1 MQYVGKVLSSVS
13 DFYRELNPATLSGA
27 VDIIVV
33 KDEQGNLSC
42 SPFHVRFG
50 KFQLLRPSDKT
61 VEITVN
67 DKKADF
73 YMKLGEAGEAF
84 FVLETDNDVPSDIM
98 TSPIHSPTLYSPELE
113 PIESLNLPESD
124 DLSQNEIQDAPIQ
137 SKESELFQKEKND
150 LSSYSIMKSIRN
162 SSSIENISLAFHDDS
177 QINRKKY
184 SHRRP
189 LSVSSDSKYELS
201 SLNDA
206 LDLDGAEKKDELHH
220 EWDWGVSIPSHKNA
234 DHIVNKNK
242 NSSPVEPLSTSSVSN
257 SCPNINDLVVT
268 NDVISALSSTDMTRL
283 EISFCGADSIIK
295 ASNKDER
302 LANFKSK
309 QVKEFDSSYNI
320 FDNLTNKDAVFLL
333 NGNYY
338 LWKDISSAFFSIL
351 ILGKVEKSFSISPIA
366 IDNFGSEADNF
377 NLHSKSLSSNS
388 EILGSTSN
396 SNQTNYSSAELAS
409 FPNVDQSS
417 INNIIESSS
426 PGSKS
431 KWRWWRSST
440 ISESVKNTPDIQFNK
455 SSTFN
460 PETDS
465 LISTSD
471 NFSIADSQS
480 KSNQSTSAENHKFF
494 AKTLR
499 LTHEQLE
506 SLDLK
511 FGENKVLFRVK
522 SGKGY
527 CEARIFMY
535 PHDVQIVISDIDGTI
550 TKSDALG
557 HIFNMV
563 GRDWTH
569 TGVAKLFTE
578 IHKNQYEFL
587 YLTSRA
593 IGQAD
598 TTREYLKN
606 VKQGSNRLPSGP
618 LLLSPDRLFA
628 SFHRE
633 IIMRRPQEFK
643 MACLRDIKNLF
654 NNDTPFYAGF
664 GNRIT
669 DAMSYRSVNVPV
681 SRICTIDPTGDVR
694 LELLSA
700 YKSSYTKMGDLV
712 DLMFPPLKT
721 KIDPHFNDFEYWR
734 SSLPDIEDELSQ
746 IDIKDDASIK
756 QKSSTSASQDVFS
769 TSPISISKDTKVR
782 RAYSAYSNDEYLEY
796 KKHNQASKNFSITN
810 IERNLGP
817 EFEEFNHKRSS
828 SIISPT
834 EANGDSIY
842 NKKISHFNISENIL
856 ESPTTNT
863 AFSAIARKKSKES
876 FTYLSQE
883 STIPQH
889 KFENLFSSGV
899 DIGLLED
906 ITVSQ
911 DNILSSSIKSEDNLV
926 EDNSPTKPFSKKNR
940 VATWVQNGVINNK
953 QSQTSK
959 SSQNELSEELDSNE
973 TQKNHTKSL
982 HAKSN
987 SNQINE
993 KINEE
998 SFESA
1003 KSKFMHKDTTSSFDL
1018 EEGDGIAVSKKFESN
1033 INSSVDDIISKDANN
1048 DYEKSGLEF
1057 TPTPNTEIDNYI
1069 YRHGQQPGI
1078 YEISEHGL
1086 NDVDDEEIDD
1096 EDAMS
1101 SLSGEIDL
1109 NDFPYL

>member
-1 MQYVGKVLSSVS
+1 MQYVGRVLSSVS

-33 KDEQGNLSC
+33 KDDQGNLSC

-113 PIESLNLPESD
+113 PIEGLKLPESD
-124 DLSQNEIQDAPIQ
+124 DLSQNEIQHAPIQ
-137 SKESELFQKEKND
+137 NKESELFQKEKND
-150 LSSYSIMKSIRN
+150 LSSYGIMSSIRN
-162 SSSIENISLAFHDDS
+162 SNSIENISLAFHDDS

-206 LDLDGAEKKDELHH
+206 LDLDRIEKKDELHH
-220 EWDWGVSIPSHKNA
+220 EWDWGVSIPSNKNA
-234 DHIVNKNK
+234 DHTANKNK
-242 NSSPVEPLSTSSVSN
+242 ISAPAEPLSSPSVSS

-268 NDVISALSSTDMTRL
+268 NDIISALSSTDSNRL
-283 EISFCGADSIIK
+283 DLSFCGADSITK

-309 QVKEFDSSYNI
+309 QVKEFDSSINI
-320 FDNLTNKDAVFLL
+320 FDNLTNNDAVFLL

-338 LWKDISSAFFSIL
+338 LWKDISSAIFSIL
-351 ILGKVEKSFSISPIA
+351 ILGKIEKNFSISPIA

-377 NLHSKSLSSNS
+377 NLNSKSLSSNS
-388 EILGSTSN
+388 EVLGSTSTSTSTSN
-396 SNQTNYSSAELAS
+396 SNSNHTNYSSAELTS

-417 INNIIESSS
+417 INNSIESSS
-426 PGSKS
+426 PDSKS

-440 ISESVKNTPDIQFNK
+440 ISESVKNTPELQFNK
-455 SSTFN
+455 SNTFN
-460 PETDS
+460 NETDS

-606 VKQGSNRLPSGP
+606 VKQGSNKLPSGP

-756 QKSSTSASQDVFS
+756 QKSNTSASQDVFS

-796 KKHNQASKNFSITN
+796 KKYNQMSKNFSITN
-810 IERNLGP
+810 IERSHGP
-817 EFEEFNHKRSS
+817 EFEDFNHKRSS

-834 EANGDSIY
+834 EANGD
-842 NKKISHFNISENIL
+842 KP
-856 ESPTTNT
+856 PTTNKT
-863 AFSAIARKKSKES
+863 FSAIARKKSKES

-899 DIGLLED
+899 DMGLLED

-911 DNILSSSIKSEDNLV
+911 DNTLPISIKSEDNLI
-926 EDNSPTKPFSKKNR
+926 E
-940 VATWVQNGVINNK
+940 
-953 QSQTSK
+953 
-959 SSQNELSEELDSNE
+959 
-973 TQKNHTKSL
+973 
-982 HAKSN
+982 
-987 SNQINE
+987 
-993 KINEE
+993 
-998 SFESA
+998 
-1003 KSKFMHKDTTSSFDL
+1003 
-1018 EEGDGIAVSKKFESN
+1018 
-1033 INSSVDDIISKDANN
+1033 
-1048 DYEKSGLEF
+1048 
-1057 TPTPNTEIDNYI
+1057 
-1069 YRHGQQPGI
+1069 
-1078 YEISEHGL
+1078 
-1086 NDVDDEEIDD
+1086 
-1096 EDAMS
+1096 
-1101 SLSGEIDL
+1101 
-1109 NDFPYL
+1109 